1 MIAINDLTFRY
12 DGGADDVLRGVTLQV
27 DRGGFVGVIGPSGAG
42 KTTLLC
48 AMNGII
54 PHHFKGDYYGA
65 VTVDGQ
71 DTFDVSLTD
80 LSLTVGTVF
89 QDVESQ
95 LINAV
100 VEDELYYGL
109 ENFGVPKAEADVRVN
124 EVLEQIGIQSLRRRA
139 ISSLSGGQKQ
149 KVAIAAVLVLRPQIL
164 LLDEPTGELDPVSS
178 RQIFTL
184 LKTLN
189 EEHGITVVIVEQK
202 IMLLSEFAR
211 DLAVIDKGRLK
222 YHGPVREVLTHAAEL
237 EQMGVNCP
245 RVVTLSNALR
255 AAGIDIDKLSLN
267 VDEAE
272 AMMKAVLK

>member
-1 MIAINDLTFRY
+1 MISIDELTFRY
-12 DGGADDVLRGVTLQV
+12 DGGAEDVLRGITLHIEK
-27 DRGGFVGVIGPSGAG
+27 GGFVGVIGPSGAG

-71 DTFDVSLTD
+71 DTFAVSLTD

-95 LINAV
+95 LINAI

-109 ENFGVPKAEADVRVN
+109 ENFSVPKAEADRRVD
-124 EVLEQIGIQSLRRRA
+124 EVLQQVGIESLRRRA
-139 ISSLSGGQKQ
+139 VSSLSGGQKQ
-149 KVAIAAVLVLRPQIL
+149 KVAIAAVLALRPRIL

-178 RQIFTL
+178 RQIFAL

-189 EEHGITVVIVEQK
+189 EQHGITVVIVEQK

-211 DLAVIDKGRLK
+211 ELAVIDKGLLK
-222 YHGPVREVLTHAAEL
+222 YHGPVREVLAHAAEL

-245 RVVTLSNALR
+245 RVVTLSNALTD
-255 AAGIDIDKLSLN
+255 AGIGIGSLSVN
-267 VDEAE
+267 VDEAV
-272 AMMKAVLK
+272 AMMKAVLQ

>member
-1 MIAINDLTFRY
+1 MISIDDVTFRY
-12 DGGADDVLRGVTLQV
+12 DGGAGDVLKSVTLHIEK
-27 DRGGFVGVIGPSGAG
+27 GGFVGIIGPSGAG

-48 AMNGII
+48 TVNGII

-65 VTVDGQ
+65 VTVDGR

-109 ENFGVPKAEADVRVN
+109 ENFGVPKAEADRRVA
-124 EVLEQIGIQSLRRRA
+124 EVLRQIGIEGLRRRD

-149 KVAIAAVLVLRPQIL
+149 KVAIAAVLVLRPRIL

-178 RQIFTL
+178 RQIFSL

-189 EEHGITVVIVEQK
+189 EEQGITVVIVEQK

-211 DLAVIDKGRLK
+211 DLAVVDKGEIK
-222 YHGPVREVLTHAAEL
+222 YCGPVREVLTHSAEL

-245 RVVTLSNALR
+245 RVVTLSNELK
-255 AAGIDIDKLSLN
+255 AAGIEIDRLSVN

-272 AMMKAVLK
+272 AMMKAVLQ

>member
-1 MIAINDLTFRY
+1 MISIDELTFRY
-12 DGGADDVLRGVTLQV
+12 DGGAGDALKSVTLHI
-27 DRGGFVGVIGPSGAG
+27 DRGGFVGIIGPSGAG

-48 AMNGII
+48 AVNGII

-65 VTVDGQ
+65 VTVDGR
-71 DTFDVSLTD
+71 DTFAVSLTD

-95 LINAV
+95 LISAV

-109 ENFGVPKAEADVRVN
+109 ENFGIPKAEADRRVDT
-124 EVLEQIGIQSLRRRA
+124 VLRQIGIESLRRRA

-149 KVAIAAVLVLRPQIL
+149 KVAIAAVLSLRPQIL

-189 EEHGITVVIVEQK
+189 EDYGITVVIVEQK

-211 DLAVIDKGRLK
+211 ELAVVDKGQLK
-222 YHGPVREVLTHAAEL
+222 YCGPVREVLTHAAEL
-237 EQMGVNCP
+237 EEMGVNCP

-255 AAGIDIDKLSLN
+255 TAGVPIDRLSLN

-272 AMMKAVLK
+272 AMMKAVLQ

>member
-1 MIAINDLTFRY
+1 MISIDEVTFRY
-12 DGGADDVLRGVTLQV
+12 DGGAGDVLKSVTLHIEK
-27 DRGGFVGVIGPSGAG
+27 GGFVGIIGPSGAG

-48 AMNGII
+48 TVNGII

-65 VTVDGQ
+65 VTVDGR

-109 ENFGVPKAEADVRVN
+109 ENFGVPKAEADRRVA
-124 EVLEQIGIQSLRRRA
+124 EVLRQIGIEGLRRRD

-149 KVAIAAVLVLRPQIL
+149 KVAIAAVLVLRPRIL

-189 EEHGITVVIVEQK
+189 EEQGITVVIVEQK

-211 DLAVIDKGRLK
+211 DLAVVDKGEIK
-222 YHGPVREVLTHAAEL
+222 YCGPVREVLTHSAEL

-245 RVVTLSNALR
+245 RVVTLSNGLK
-255 AAGIDIDKLSLN
+255 AAGIEIEKLSVN

-272 AMMKAVLK
+272 AMMKAVLT

>member
-1 MIAINDLTFRY
+1 MISIDELTFRY
-12 DGGADDVLRGVTLQV
+12 DGGAGDALKSVTLHI
-27 DRGGFVGVIGPSGAG
+27 DRGGFVGIIGPSGAG

-48 AMNGII
+48 AVNGII

-65 VTVDGQ
+65 VTVDGR
-71 DTFDVSLTD
+71 DTFAVSLTD

-95 LINAV
+95 LISAV

-109 ENFGVPKAEADVRVN
+109 ENFGIPKAEADRRVDT
-124 EVLEQIGIQSLRRRA
+124 VLRQIGIESLRRRA

-149 KVAIAAVLVLRPQIL
+149 KVAIAAVLSLRPQIL

-189 EEHGITVVIVEQK
+189 EDYGITVVIVEQK

-211 DLAVIDKGRLK
+211 ELAVVDKGQLK
-222 YHGPVREVLTHAAEL
+222 YCGPVREVLTHAAEL
-237 EQMGVNCP
+237 EEMGVNCP
-245 RVVTLSNALR
+245 RVVTLSNELR
-255 AAGIDIDKLSLN
+255 AAGIEIDRLSVN

>member
-1 MIAINDLTFRY
+1 MISIDELTFRY
-12 DGGADDVLRGVTLQV
+12 DGGADDALRGITLHIEK
-27 DRGGFVGVIGPSGAG
+27 GGFMGVIGPSGAG
-42 KTTLLC
+42 KSTLLC
-48 AMNGII
+48 AVNGII

-65 VTVDGQ
+65 VKVDGQ

-95 LINAV
+95 LISAI

-109 ENFGVPKAEADVRVN
+109 ENFSVPKAEADRRVD
-124 EVLEQIGIQSLRRRA
+124 EVLRQIGIENLRRRA
-139 ISSLSGGQKQ
+139 VSSLSGGQKQ
-149 KVAIAAVLVLRPQIL
+149 KVAIAAVLALRPQIL

-178 RQIFTL
+178 RQIFSL

-211 DLAVIDKGRLK
+211 ELAVIDKGELK
-222 YHGPVREVLTHAAEL
+222 YRGPVREVLSHSAEL

-245 RVVTLSNALR
+245 RVVTLSNALTD
-255 AAGIDIDKLSLN
+255 AGIGIGSLSVN

-272 AMMKAVLK
+272 AMMQEVLK

>member
-1 MIAINDLTFRY
+1 MIAIDELTFRY
-12 DGGADDVLRGVTLQV
+12 DGGTGDVLKGITLHIAK
-27 DRGGFVGVIGPSGAG
+27 GGFVGVIGPSGAG

-48 AMNGII
+48 AVNGII

-65 VTVDGQ
+65 VTVDGR
-71 DTFDVSLTD
+71 DTFAVSLTD
-80 LSLTVGTVF
+80 LSLTAGTVF

-109 ENFGVPKAEADVRVN
+109 ENFGVPKAEADQRVD
-124 EVLEQIGIQSLRRRA
+124 EVLAQIGIQKLRRRA

-149 KVAIAAVLVLRPQIL
+149 KVAIAAVLVLRPRIL

-178 RQIFTL
+178 RQIFSL

-202 IMLLSEFAR
+202 IMLLSEFAHE
-211 DLAVIDKGRLK
+211 LAVVDKGELK
-222 YHGPVREVLTHAAEL
+222 YFGPVREVLTHAAEL
-237 EQMGVNCP
+237 EAMGINCP
-245 RVVTLSNALR
+245 RVVTLSNELR
-255 AAGIDIDKLSLN
+255 AAGIAIDKLSLN

-272 AMMKAVLK
+272 AMMKAVIR

>member
-1 MIAINDLTFRY
+1 MISIDDVTFRY
-12 DGGADDVLRGVTLQV
+12 DGGAGDVLKSVTLHIEK
-27 DRGGFVGVIGPSGAG
+27 GGFVGIIGPSGAG

-48 AMNGII
+48 TVNGII

-65 VTVDGQ
+65 VTVDGR

-80 LSLTVGTVF
+80 LSLAVGTVF

-109 ENFGVPKAEADVRVN
+109 ENFGVPKAEADRRVA
-124 EVLEQIGIQSLRRRA
+124 EVLRQIGIENLRRRD

-189 EEHGITVVIVEQK
+189 EEQGITVVIVEQK

-211 DLAVIDKGRLK
+211 DLAVVDKGEIK
-222 YHGPVREVLTHAAEL
+222 YCGPVREVLTHSAEL

-245 RVVTLSNALR
+245 RVVTLSNELK
-255 AAGIDIDKLSLN
+255 AAGIEIDRLSVN

-272 AMMKAVLK
+272 AMMKAVTE

>member
-1 MIAINDLTFRY
+1 MISIDELTFRY
-12 DGGADDVLRGVTLQV
+12 DGGADDVLRSITLHIE
-27 DRGGFVGVIGPSGAG
+27 RGGFVGVIGPSGAG
-42 KTTLLC
+42 KSTLLC

-65 VTVDGQ
+65 VTVDGK

-109 ENFGVPKAEADVRVN
+109 ENFSVPKAEADRRVAD
-124 EVLEQIGIQSLRRRA
+124 VLSQIGIESLRRRA
-139 ISSLSGGQKQ
+139 VSSLSGGQKQ
-149 KVAIAAVLVLRPQIL
+149 KVAIAAVLALRPQIL

-178 RQIFTL
+178 RQIFAL

-211 DLAVIDKGRLK
+211 ELAVIDKGQLK
-222 YHGPVREVLTHAAEL
+222 YHGPVREVLTHSAEL
-237 EQMGVNCP
+237 ERMGVNCP

-255 AAGIDIDKLSLN
+255 DAGIDIDRLSLN

-272 AMMKAVLK
+272 AMMKAVLE